1 MLHLFRT
8 FVAVVLMI
16 SAGASFA
23 DDEADRLKVAR
34 ELIVANQTVKQ
45 MDAIWPAIVQAMKPL
60 MTRGDAKIEKDFDL
74 IVGVVQQEFEPYKAQ
89 MADDIARVYAR
100 SFTKE
105 ELEQLVVFSKSPVGQ
120 KMMTLTPT
128 IMQAGVT
135 IGQSYGAKASGQ
147 IAEKVKAELRKRGHN
162 I

>member
-1 MLHLFRT
+1 MLHLFR
-8 FVAVVLMI
+8 AVFITSLML
-16 SAGASFA
+16 SASASFA
-23 DDEADRLKVAR
+23 NDEADRLKAAR

-45 MDAIWPAIVQAMKPL
+45 MDAIWPAIIMALKPAL
-60 MTRGDAKIEKDFDL
+60 TRGDARIEKDFDL
-74 IVGVVQQEFEPYKAQ
+74 IVGIVQQEFEPYKAQ
-89 MADDIARVYAR
+89 MADDFARVYAR
-100 SFTKE
+100 SFTRE

-128 IMQAGVT
+128 LMQAGVT

-147 IAEKVKAELRKRGHN
+147 VAEKIKAELRKRGHN